1 MSYDQKTMYELL
13 PAIYR
18 IRDAEQ
24 GEPLHQLI
32 KVLSEQVQVLEE
44 NLAQLYDDQFAETA
58 AGWAL
63 PYLADLVGI
72 TGLGTSSSLS
82 SRAEVA
88 HTIGYRRRKGTAAM
102 LEQLARDV
110 TGWPARAVEFFELIA
125 ATQFMNHIR
134 LENESFIDIRNA
146 GRLEDLGTAFEQAP
160 LPDAANL
167 TPGANLTHT
176 VDVRRIARGHGR
188 YNIPN
193 VGLFLWRLL
202 PMSLQRSP
210 AVPAAP
216 GDKQRFLFS
225 PLGIDVP
232 LFTEPETETTTT
244 HLAEPINVPD
254 RIRRRV
260 LLRRFADY
268 YGPGRSIVLERPAA
282 NPNDDPKLIEA
293 KDVIV
298 CDLTG
303 WTNLPSSKIAI
314 DPVLGRIAFPANED
328 PPPLVTFHHGFSANM
343 GGGEYSRVRGAD
355 PRKLGIT
362 KVTTTIAAALA
373 SLGAAGGT
381 VEVPTSGRY
390 VETLNIDATNRFIEL
405 RAGDKRRPAVELQ
418 GTLTITGGENDEVV
432 LDGLLFLGGAV
443 QVSGNLGRLRLR
455 HCTFVPG
462 ITLNADGTPA
472 QPAVPSLVIQSA
484 NTRVEIDRC
493 ITGGI
498 RAGDSAE
505 VRIQDSIVDATG
517 DQRLAYGGTGT
528 KKYGSPL
535 RIVDSTVIGIAR
547 TSILRLASNTIFL
560 GTAEAERRQEGCARF
575 SYLAPGS
582 LVPPRYHC
590 QPESDDSLIRPDF
603 TSIHFRDPGYCQLS
617 AFCPREIAAGA
628 DDESAMGAFHD
639 LFEPQREARLRARI
653 EEYLR
658 FGLEAGVFFAS

>member
-24 GEPLHQLI
+24 GEPLNALI

-63 PYLADLVGI
+63 PYLADLIGI

-82 SRAEVA
+82 SRAEVG

-110 TGWPARAVEFFELIA
+110 TGWPARAVEFFQLIA
-125 ATQFMNHIR
+125 ATQFVNHIR
-134 LENESFIDIRNA
+134 LENESFVNVRNA

-160 LPDAANL
+160 L
-167 TPGANLTHT
+167 TGGANLTHT
-176 VDVRRIARGHGR
+176 VDMRRIAKGHGR

-202 PMSLQRSP
+202 PMSLKRSP
-210 AVPAAP
+210 AVPAAS
-216 GDKQRFLFS
+216 GDERRFLFS

-260 LLRRFADY
+260 LRRRFDDY

-282 NPNDDPKLIEA
+282 NPNDDPELIKGPE
-293 KDVIV
+293 IMV
-298 CDLTG
+298 CDLTD
-303 WTNLPSSKIAI
+303 WTNLPSAKIAI
-314 DPVLGRIAFPANED
+314 DPVLGRIAFPADESG
-328 PPPLVTFHHGFSANM
+328 PPLVSFHYGFSANM

-355 PRKLGIT
+355 PRKLGVT

-373 SLGAAGGT
+373 SLGVEGGT
-381 VEVPTSGRY
+381 VEVPSSGRY
-390 VETLNIDATNRFIEL
+390 VETLNVNATNKFIEI
-405 RAGDKRRPAVELQ
+405 RAGDKRRPSVELQ
-418 GTLTITGGENDEVV
+418 ADLTITGGENDEVV

-472 QPAVPSLVIQSA
+472 QPGVPSLVIQSA

-498 RAGDSAE
+498 RASDSAE
-505 VRIQDSIVDATG
+505 VRIRDSIVDATG
-517 DQRLAYGGTGT
+517 DKRIAYGGTGT
-528 KKYGSPL
+528 KKYGGPL
-535 RIVDSTVIGIAR
+535 RIADSTVIGMAR

-590 QPESDDSLIRPDF
+590 QPETDGSLIRPDF
-603 TSIHFRDPGYCQLS
+603 TSVHFRDPGYCQLS
-617 AFCPREIAAGA
+617 AFCPRQIAAGA

-639 LFEPQREARLRARI
+639 LFEPQREARLRARL